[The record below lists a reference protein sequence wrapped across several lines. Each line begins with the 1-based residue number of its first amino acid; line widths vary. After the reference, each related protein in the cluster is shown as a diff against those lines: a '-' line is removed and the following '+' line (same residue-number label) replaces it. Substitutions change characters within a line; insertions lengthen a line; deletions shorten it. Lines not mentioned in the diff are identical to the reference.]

1 MPQGVSWTGQV
12 AGNYGES
19 APKYNERTGEVIW
32 EIPKLPATT
41 GIALPAREAIFQIAA
56 TPSLNQVGAN
66 MKLLGTTTFS
76 AKDDFVGSDL
86 DITVEAITSEL
97 KNDTTVKYGEGKV
110 VQ

>member
-1 MPQGVSWTGQV
+1 
-12 AGNYGES
+12 
-19 APKYNERTGEVIW
+19 
-32 EIPKLPATT
+32 
-41 GIALPAREAIFQIAA
+41 
-56 TPSLNQVGAN
+56 